1 MGFCRHRS
9 RHSRGRWVGDGSH
22 WPAVQLQQAGP
33 TQSWRSDRGS
43 RPGIA
48 RAGLGCAC
56 RSATLRLRSGQA
68 KPKRRAQEERGMETY
83 NIYMDEAPAA
93 GDANG
98 DEGWEVEFRVVGQ
111 SIDDGDPENNA
122 VLAGLDL
129 VDLINLR
136 DALQQEI
143 DNFAL
148 TALETHAMVGDSG
161 EELMP

>member
-1 MGFCRHRS
+1 
-9 RHSRGRWVGDGSH
+9 
-22 WPAVQLQQAGP
+22 
-33 TQSWRSDRGS
+33 
-43 RPGIA
+43 
-48 RAGLGCAC
+48 
-56 RSATLRLRSGQA
+56 
-68 KPKRRAQEERGMETY
+68 METY

-93 GDANG
+93 GDANGG

-148 TALETHAMVGDSG
+148 TALETQAMVGDAG

>member
-1 MGFCRHRS
+1 MHGWEAS
-9 RHSRGRWVGDGSH
+9 
-22 WPAVQLQQAGP
+22 AV
-33 TQSWRSDRGS
+33 
-43 RPGIA
+43 
-48 RAGLGCAC
+48 
-56 RSATLRLRSGQA
+56 
-68 KPKRRAQEERGMETY
+68 ETY

-136 DALQQEI
+136 DALQHEI

-148 TALETHAMVGDSG
+148 TALETQAMVGDTG

>member
-1 MGFCRHRS
+1 
-9 RHSRGRWVGDGSH
+9 V
-22 WPAVQLQQAGP
+22 
-33 TQSWRSDRGS
+33 
-43 RPGIA
+43 
-48 RAGLGCAC
+48 
-56 RSATLRLRSGQA
+56 
-68 KPKRRAQEERGMETY
+68 ETY

-148 TALETHAMVGDSG
+148 TALETQALVAEPG

>member
-1 MGFCRHRS
+1 MAERNG
-9 RHSRGRWVGDGSH
+9 WKE
-22 WPAVQLQQAGP
+22 P
-33 TQSWRSDRGS
+33 
-43 RPGIA
+43 
-48 RAGLGCAC
+48 
-56 RSATLRLRSGQA
+56 RL
-68 KPKRRAQEERGMETY
+68 ETY
-83 NIYMDEAPAA
+83 NIYMDEAPTS
-93 GDANG
+93 DEANG

-148 TALETHAMVGDSG
+148 TALEAQALVGDPG